1 MENFQT
7 LLKEEIKVAF
17 SDVFS
22 YDCPL
27 ENISIDETPKNFVG
41 FYTLV
46 IFPHLKYLNCSP
58 EEAGAPLLELS
69 VLQVDRVRGRN
80 LMVHPS

>member
-27 ENISIDETPKNFVG
+27 ENISIDDAISIIEKKN
-41 FYTLV
+41 
-46 IFPHLKYLNCSP
+46 KS
-58 EEAGAPLLELS
+58 
-69 VLQVDRVRGRN
+69 
-80 LMVHPS
+80 